1 MATGS
6 VAGRVDSKLVQQAAA
21 VIQRLLA
28 VDVPAAKKLA
38 TELKADPSAAAR
50 ICAEAARQLGSLTE
64 VTATS
69 HVKMPG
75 FFAPQTPQAFKDLCA
90 NVLANPSPQG
100 DRESYF
106 RTAESI
112 VAEAVA

>member
-1 MATGS
+1 MGTGP
-6 VAGRVDSKLVQQAAA
+6 VDSELVQKAIGM
-21 VIQRLLA
+21 IQQLLTVDPSKAKLLA
-28 VDVPAAKKLA
+28 KQLEADPGTADRIYVEAAKYLDR
-38 TELKADPSAAAR
+38 LNSPSAASSGR
-50 ICAEAARQLGSLTE
+50 ISGT
-64 VTATS
+64 
-69 HVKMPG
+69 G